1 MLGRRL
7 HIFAV
12 VVFGWVSMA
21 DGYMIGR
28 QCDAWSARWGGRH
41 DVVRGRCW
49 GEGEDGGL
57 NYMGRCMSEDGERER
72 KDWVGEGLRK
82 AWNARIVSVRTWTA
96 ECSNGRCVWRWSGG
110 SCDGAWCVQV
120 YEVSQPL
127 FLFLFILNKDS
138 LLILI
143 KFLLLRMLLSV
154 ANNISSQGPWRRF
167 YSSYP
172 RTSYILIIRQ
182 EWAFWEFVVPLF

>member
-1 MLGRRL
+1 MISTRNTHEIHTHTQSL
-7 HIFAV
+7 HMYIMRNTRYV
-12 VVFGWVSMA
+12 YIHVHTLWYIRTRHTHS
-21 DGYMIGR
+21 YII
-28 QCDAWSARWGGRH
+28 AR
-41 DVVRGRCW
+41 
-49 GEGEDGGL
+49 
-57 NYMGRCMSEDGERER
+57 
-72 KDWVGEGLRK
+72 
-82 AWNARIVSVRTWTA
+82 
-96 ECSNGRCVWRWSGG
+96 G

-172 RTSYILIIRQ
+172 RTSYLYYNTSADLFNQPSATNLSVTWNPHSWWIWFILSVWKI
-182 EWAFWEFVVPLF
+182 F